1 CSRGSKVKMAN
12 YTAADVKALR
22 DRSGAG
28 MMDCKGALDEAD
40 GNVDKALEFLRLKG
54 LKGVT
59 KREGRTTSNGL
70 ILARVNGGTG
80 YLVELA
86 CETDFVA
93 KTPKFVELADSVA
106 DAIAAAGAET
116 LEAALAANLGGK
128 TVSEAINDEAA
139 IMGEKVEL
147 RRVASLKDAAVD
159 AYLHRTSKDLPPQVG
174 VLVAF
179 SGSDA
184 ETAHDV
190 AVHIA
195 AFSPTVLSREDV
207 DAETVAT
214 ERRIAEETARNEG
227 KPEAALSK
235 IVEGRVT
242 GFFKENVLLEQ
253 DFAKDTKQSVAK
265 VLENAGVT
273 VSAFVR
279 FRVGA

>member
-1 CSRGSKVKMAN
+1 MAN

-22 DRSGAG
+22 ERSGAG
-28 MMDCKGALDEAD
+28 MMDCKNALDEANGD
-40 GNVDKALEFLRLKG
+40 GDKAMEVLRLKG

-70 ILARVNGGTG
+70 IVARVVGGTG
-80 YLVELA
+80 YLLELA

-93 KTPKFVELADSVA
+93 KAEKFVALAESIA
-106 DAIAAAGAET
+106 DAVSTAGAKD
-116 LEAALAANLGGK
+116 LDAALAANLGGK
-128 TVSEAINDEAA
+128 SVADAINDEAA

-147 RRVASLKDAAVD
+147 RRVAVVEGAKVD

-174 VLVAF
+174 VLVAY
-179 SGSDA
+179 SGNDD

-195 AFSPTVLSREDV
+195 AFSPAHLTRDDV
-207 DAETVAT
+207 DADVVAT

-253 DFAKDTKQSVAK
+253 DFAKDNKLSVAK
-265 VLENAGVT
+265 VLENAGLEV
-273 VSAFVR
+273 AGFVR

>member
-1 CSRGSKVKMAN
+1 MAN

-22 DRSGAG
+22 EKSGAG

-40 GNVDKALEFLRLKG
+40 GNTEKAFELLRLKG

-59 KREGRTTSNGL
+59 KREGRATSNGL
-70 ILARVNGGTG
+70 VVARVSGGTG
-80 YLVELA
+80 YLLELA

-93 KTPKFVELADSVA
+93 KAERFVALGEKIA
-106 DAIAAAGAET
+106 DAIVTAGAKDLAT
-116 LEAALAANLGGK
+116 ALAASLDGK
-128 TVSEAINDEAA
+128 TVADAINDEAA
-139 IMGEKVEL
+139 ILGEKAEL
-147 RRVASLKDAAVD
+147 RRVAVISDVAVD

-179 SGSDA
+179 DGNA

-195 AFSPTVLSREDV
+195 AFSPSVLTRDEISE
-207 DAETVAT
+207 ETVAT
-214 ERRIAEETARNEG
+214 ERRIADETARNEG
-227 KPEAALSK
+227 KPEAALDK
-235 IVEGRVT
+235 IVEGRVN

-253 DFAKDTKQSVAK
+253 DFAKDNKLSVQK
-265 VLENAGVT
+265 VLDQSGT
-273 VSAFVR
+273 KVSAFVR

>member
-1 CSRGSKVKMAN
+1 MAN

-22 DRSGAG
+22 EKSGAG
-28 MMDCKGALDEAD
+28 MMDCKGALDEANGD
-40 GNVDKALEFLRLKG
+40 PEKAFELLRLKG

-59 KREGRTTSNGL
+59 KREGRATSNGL
-70 ILARVNGGTG
+70 VVARVSGGTG
-80 YLVELA
+80 YLIELA

-93 KTPKFVELADSVA
+93 KAERFVALGEQIA
-106 DAIAAAGAET
+106 DAIVAAGSKDLAS
-116 LEAALAANLGGK
+116 ALAASLNGK
-128 TVSEAINDEAA
+128 TVAEAINDEAA
-139 IMGEKVEL
+139 ILGEKAEL
-147 RRVASLKDAAVD
+147 RRVAAISDVAVD

-179 SGSDA
+179 DGNA

-195 AFSPTVLSREDV
+195 AFSPSVLSREEIS
-207 DAETVAT
+207 AETVAT

-227 KPEAALSK
+227 KPEAALVK
-235 IVEGRVT
+235 IVEGRVN
-242 GFFKENVLLEQ
+242 GYFKENVLLEQ
-253 DFAKDTKQSVAK
+253 DFAKDNKLSVQK
-265 VLENAGVT
+265 VLDQSGTT

>member
-1 CSRGSKVKMAN
+1 MAN

-22 DRSGAG
+22 ERSGAG
-28 MMDCKGALDEAD
+28 MMDCKSALDESNGD
-40 GNVDKALEFLRLKG
+40 VEKALEFLRLKG

-70 ILARVNGGTG
+70 VVARVDGGTG
-80 YLVELA
+80 YLIELA

-93 KTPKFVELADSVA
+93 KAEKFVALAESIG
-106 DAIAAAGAET
+106 DAIVAAGADTVEK
-116 LEAALAANLGGK
+116 ALAAPLNGK
-128 TVSEAINDEAA
+128 TVADAINDEAA
-139 IMGEKVEL
+139 IIGEKVEL
-147 RRVASLKDAAVD
+147 RRVAVVKDAAVD
-159 AYLHRTSKDLPPQVG
+159 AYLHRTSRDLPPQVG
-174 VLVAF
+174 VLVAY
-179 SGSDA
+179 SGADA

-195 AFSPTVLSREDV
+195 AFSPTALSRDEI
-207 DAETVAT
+207 DAATVET

-227 KPEAALSK
+227 KPEAALAK
-235 IVEGRVT
+235 IVEGRVN

-253 DFAKDTKQSVAK
+253 DFAKDNKLSVSK

-273 VSAFVR
+273 VSSFVR

>member
-1 CSRGSKVKMAN
+1 MAN

-22 DRSGAG
+22 ERSGAG
-28 MMDCKGALDEAD
+28 MMDCKNALDEAD
-40 GNVDKALEFLRLKG
+40 GNVDKALEVLRLKG

-70 ILARVNGGTG
+70 VVARVNGGTG
-80 YLVELA
+80 VMIELA

-93 KTPKFVELADSVA
+93 KADKFVALAETIA
-106 DAIAAAGAET
+106 DAVVASGAET
-116 LEAALAANLGGK
+116 VEAALAAPLNGS
-128 TVSEAINDEAA
+128 TVGDVINDEAA
-139 IMGEKVEL
+139 IIGEKVEL
-147 RRVASLKDAAVD
+147 RKVAVVKDAAVD

-174 VLVAF
+174 VLVAY

-195 AFSPTVLSREDV
+195 AFSPSVLTREEV
-207 DAETVAT
+207 AAETVET

-253 DFAKDTKQSVAK
+253 DFAKDNKQSVAK
-265 VLENAGVT
+265 VLETAGVT

>member
-1 CSRGSKVKMAN
+1 MAN
-12 YTAADVKALR
+12 YTAQDVKALR
-22 DRSGAG
+22 ERSGAG
-28 MMDCKGALDEAD
+28 MMDCKSALDEAD
-40 GNVDKALEFLRLKG
+40 GNLDKAMEVLRLKG

-70 ILARVNGGTG
+70 IVARVNGGTG

-93 KTPKFVELADSVA
+93 KAAKFIELADKVA
-106 DAIAAAGAET
+106 DAIAAAGATT
-116 LEAALAANLGGK
+116 LEAALAADLGGK
-128 TVSEAINDEAA
+128 SVQDAINDEAA

-147 RRVASLKDAAVD
+147 RKVGSLKDAAVD
-159 AYLHRTSKDLPPQVG
+159 AYMHRTSKDLPPQVG
-174 VLVAF
+174 VLVAY
-179 SGSDA
+179 SGSDS

-195 AFSPTVLSREDV
+195 AFSPSVLKREDV
-207 DAETVAT
+207 DADVVAT

-253 DFAKDTKQSVAK
+253 DFAKDTKQTVSK
-265 VLENAGVT
+265 VLETAGVT
-273 VSAFVR
+273 VSGFLR

>member
-1 CSRGSKVKMAN
+1 MAN
-12 YTAADVKALR
+12 YTAQDVKALR
-22 DRSGAG
+22 ERSGAG
-28 MMDCKGALDEAD
+28 MMDCKSALDEAD
-40 GNVDKALEFLRLKG
+40 GNLDKAMEVLRLKG

-70 ILARVNGGTG
+70 IVARVNGGTG
-80 YLVELA
+80 YLIELA

-93 KTPKFVELADSVA
+93 KAAKFIELADKVA
-106 DAIAAAGAET
+106 DAIAAAGATT
-116 LEAALAANLGGK
+116 LESALAADLGGK
-128 TVSEAINDEAA
+128 SVQDAINDEAA

-147 RRVASLKDAAVD
+147 RKVGSLKDAAVD
-159 AYLHRTSKDLPPQVG
+159 AYMHRTSKDLPPQVG
-174 VLVAF
+174 VLVAY

-195 AFSPTVLSREDV
+195 AFSPTVLKREDV
-207 DAETVAT
+207 DAEIVAT

-242 GFFKENVLLEQ
+242 GFFKESVLLEQ
-253 DFAKDTKQSVAK
+253 DFAKDTKQTVSK

-273 VSAFVR
+273 VSGFLR

>member
-1 CSRGSKVKMAN
+1 MAN

-22 DRSGAG
+22 ERSGAG
-28 MMDCKGALDEAD
+28 MMDCKNALDEANGD
-40 GNVDKALEFLRLKG
+40 GDKAMEVLRLKG

-70 ILARVNGGTG
+70 VVARVSGGTG
-80 YLVELA
+80 YLIELA

-93 KTPKFVELADSVA
+93 KADKFVALAESIA
-106 DAIAAAGAET
+106 DAVVAAGAKT
-116 LEAALAANLGGK
+116 LDAALAANLGGK
-128 TVSEAINDEAA
+128 SVAEAINDEAA

-147 RRVASLKDAAVD
+147 RRVASVEDAKVD

-174 VLVAF
+174 VLVAY
-179 SGSDA
+179 SGNDD

-195 AFSPTVLSREDV
+195 AFSPNHLTRDDV
-207 DAETVAT
+207 DPEVVAT

-227 KPEAALSK
+227 KPEAALAK

-253 DFAKDTKQSVAK
+253 DFAKDNKLSVAK
-265 VLENAGVT
+265 VLDNAGLT

>member
-1 CSRGSKVKMAN
+1 MAN

-70 ILARVNGGTG
+70 IVARVVDGTG
-80 YLVELA
+80 YLIELA

-93 KTPKFVELADSVA
+93 KAPKFVALADSVA
-106 DAIAAAGAET
+106 DAIAAAGAT
-116 LEAALAANLGGK
+116 DLDAALAADLGGK
-128 TVSEAINDEAA
+128 SVQDAINDEAA

-147 RRVASLKDAAVD
+147 RKVASIKDAAVD

-174 VLVAF
+174 VLVAY

-195 AFSPTVLSREDV
+195 AFSPSVLSREDV
-207 DAETVAT
+207 DAEVVAT

-227 KPEAALSK
+227 KPEAALTK

-253 DFAKDTKQSVAK
+253 DFAKDTKQTVAK
-265 VLENAGVT
+265 VLDNAGVT
-273 VSAFVR
+273 VSAFLR

>member
-1 CSRGSKVKMAN
+1 MAN

-22 DRSGAG
+22 EKSGAG

-40 GNVDKALEFLRLKG
+40 GNPEKAFELLRLKG

-59 KREGRTTSNGL
+59 KREGRATSNGL
-70 ILARVNGGTG
+70 VVARVSGGTG
-80 YLVELA
+80 YLLELA

-93 KTPKFVELADSVA
+93 KAERFVALGEKIA
-106 DAIAAAGAET
+106 DAIVTAGAKDLAT
-116 LEAALAANLGGK
+116 ALAASLDGK
-128 TVSEAINDEAA
+128 TVADAINDEAA
-139 IMGEKVEL
+139 ILGEKAEL
-147 RRVASLKDAAVD
+147 RRVAVISDVAVD

-179 SGSDA
+179 DGNA

-195 AFSPTVLSREDV
+195 AFSPSVLTRDEISE
-207 DAETVAT
+207 ETVAT
-214 ERRIAEETARNEG
+214 ERRIADETARNEG
-227 KPEAALSK
+227 KPEAALAK
-235 IVEGRVT
+235 IVEGRVN

-253 DFAKDTKQSVAK
+253 DFAKDNKLSVQK
-265 VLENAGVT
+265 VLDQSGT
-273 VSAFVR
+273 KVSAFVR

>member
-1 CSRGSKVKMAN
+1 MAN
-12 YTAADVKALR
+12 YTAQDVKALR
-22 DRSGAG
+22 ERSGAG
-28 MMDCKGALDEAD
+28 MMDCKSALDEAD
-40 GNVDKALEFLRLKG
+40 GNLDKAMEVLRLKG

-70 ILARVNGGTG
+70 IVARVNGGTG
-80 YLVELA
+80 YLIELA

-93 KTPKFVELADSVA
+93 KAAKFIELADKVA
-106 DAIAAAGAET
+106 DAIAAAGATT
-116 LEAALAANLGGK
+116 LESALAADLGGK
-128 TVSEAINDEAA
+128 SVQDAINDEAA

-147 RRVASLKDAAVD
+147 RKVGSLKDAAVD
-159 AYLHRTSKDLPPQVG
+159 AYMHRTSKDLPPQVG
-174 VLVAF
+174 VLVAY

-184 ETAHDV
+184 DTAHDV

-195 AFSPTVLSREDV
+195 AFSPSVLKREDV
-207 DAETVAT
+207 DADVVAT

-253 DFAKDTKQSVAK
+253 DFAKDTKQTVSK
-265 VLENAGVT
+265 VLETAGVT
-273 VSAFVR
+273 VSGFLR

>member
-1 CSRGSKVKMAN
+1 MAN

-179 SGSDA
+179 SGSDT

>member
-1 CSRGSKVKMAN
+1 MAN
-12 YTAADVKALR
+12 YTAQDVKALR
-22 DRSGAG
+22 ERSGAG
-28 MMDCKGALDEAD
+28 MMDCKAALDEAD
-40 GNVDKALEFLRLKG
+40 GNLDKAMEVLRLKG

-70 ILARVNGGTG
+70 IVARVNGGTG
-80 YLVELA
+80 YLIELA

-93 KTPKFVELADSVA
+93 KAAKFIELADKVA
-106 DAIAAAGAET
+106 DAIAAAGATT
-116 LEAALAANLGGK
+116 LEAALAADLGGK
-128 TVSEAINDEAA
+128 SVQDAINDEAA

-147 RRVASLKDAAVD
+147 RKVGSLKDAAVD
-159 AYLHRTSKDLPPQVG
+159 AYMHRTSKDLPPQVG
-174 VLVAF
+174 VLVAY

-184 ETAHDV
+184 DTAHDV

-195 AFSPTVLSREDV
+195 AFSPSVLKREDV
-207 DAETVAT
+207 DADVVAT

-253 DFAKDTKQSVAK
+253 DFAKDTKQTVSK
-265 VLENAGVT
+265 VLETAGVT
-273 VSAFVR
+273 VSGFLR

>member
-1 CSRGSKVKMAN
+1 MAN
-12 YTAADVKALR
+12 YTAQDVKTLR
-22 DRSGAG
+22 ERSGAG
-28 MMDCKGALDEAD
+28 MMDCKGALDEANGD
-40 GNVDKALEFLRLKG
+40 LDKAMEFLRLKG

-70 ILARVNGGTG
+70 IVARVNGGTG
-80 YLVELA
+80 YLIELA

-93 KTPKFVELADSVA
+93 KAEKFIDLADRVA
-106 DAIAAAGAET
+106 DAVAAAGATT
-116 LEAALAANLGGK
+116 LEAALVADLGGK
-128 TVSEAINDEAA
+128 TVQDAINDEAA

-147 RRVASLKDAAVD
+147 RKVGSLKDAAVD
-159 AYLHRTSKDLPPQVG
+159 AYMHRTSKDLPPQVG
-174 VLVAF
+174 VLVAY

-195 AFSPTVLSREDV
+195 AFSPTVLKREDV
-207 DAETVAT
+207 DAEIVAT

-242 GFFKENVLLEQ
+242 GFFKESVLLEQ
-253 DFAKDTKQSVAK
+253 DFAKDTKQTVSK

-273 VSAFVR
+273 VSGFLR

>member
-1 CSRGSKVKMAN
+1 MAN

-22 DRSGAG
+22 EKSGAG

-40 GNVDKALEFLRLKG
+40 GNVEKAMEVLRLKG

-70 ILARVNGGTG
+70 IVARVSGGTG
-80 YLVELA
+80 WLVELA

-93 KTPKFVELADSVA
+93 KAPVFIALADKVA
-106 DAIAAAGAET
+106 DAIVAGGAKS
-116 LEAALAANLGGK
+116 LEAALTADLGGK
-128 TVSEAINDEAA
+128 SVVDAINDEAA

-147 RRVASLKDAAVD
+147 RRVAVAEGDAVD

-174 VLVAF
+174 VLVAY
-179 SGSDA
+179 SGADA
-184 ETAHDV
+184 ATAHDV

-195 AFSPTVLSREDV
+195 AFSPTALSRDEI
-207 DAETVAT
+207 DAEVVAT

-227 KPEAALSK
+227 KPEAALTK
-235 IVEGRVT
+235 IVEGRVN

-253 DFAKDTKQSVAK
+253 DFAKDNKLSVAK
-265 VLENAGVT
+265 VLENAGIT
-273 VSAFVR
+273 VSAFAR
-279 FRVGA
+279 MRVGA